1 MHLHASIMHHVMI
14 RVLSMHLL
22 SRVVNPSEEVVA
34 TADPVSE
41 EYPPIEVGFDICGSS
56 VDPDISVN
64 QGKLRSI

>member
-1 MHLHASIMHHVMI
+1 M
-14 RVLSMHLL
+14 LSMHLL

-64 QGKLRSI
+64 QGKLQII